1 MKTLLAGMLAAAF
14 AALPLAASADTSP
27 LVNRVIVD
35 QALQQQMQ
43 NQLNTQQTQLQTQ
56 RDLTRANLQSQMQQQ
71 QLQMQYLLLQQQIEL
86 LKIQQRATAHP
97 AAAHRGHCSA
107 RRTAISTAL
116 PCARPKAHK

>member
-1 MKTLLAGMLAAAF
+1 MKTLLAALLAGAC
-14 AALPLAASADTSP
+14 AALPLTASADTSP

-56 RDLTRANLQSQMQQQ
+56 RDLMRANLQSQMQQQ

-86 LKIQQRATAHP
+86 LKIQQRARAHSSVS
-97 AAAHRGHCSA
+97 HRRHHGH
-107 RRTAISTAL
+107 
-116 PCARPKAHK
+116 